1 MVYLIR
7 NTRLVRNWEKMEGA
21 ARSLTEYW
29 AKQPKVKGVEVWS
42 NIAGRQDE
50 YQFVVKFDS
59 LADEEQFALKLWGDK
74 GYEEVMTRF
83 MEVFELEDDLLKR
96 SLS

>member
-7 NTRLVRNWEKMEGA
+7 NTRVVRDWEKMEAA
-21 ARSLTEYW
+21 ARALTAFW
-29 AKQPKVKGVEVWS
+29 AKQPQVKSVEVWS

-59 LADEEQFALKLWGDK
+59 LADEEKFALKLWDDK
-74 GYEEVMTRF
+74 GYEAVMIQF
-83 MEVFELEDDLLKR
+83 MGVFELQDDELKR
-96 SLS
+96 SID